1 VVIFT
6 TNKWII
12 KLDTKNRLVLPL
24 KARKSL
30 NIKDR
35 ILLELKDNGNNN
47 GNELVITKSNGESGD
62 LISKN
67 CEEVEHFEWP
77 L

>member
-1 VVIFT
+1 MVIFT
-6 TNKWII
+6 INKWVI

-35 ILLELKDNGNNN
+35 ILLELKDGKK
-47 GNELVITKSNGESGD
+47 LVITKSNGESGD

-67 CEEVEHFEWP
+67 CEEVEHIDMAVVV
-77 L
+77 